1 MTGQAR
7 TLQLFDALLELPDHQ
22 RGAFI
27 SRECAGDRKL
37 RDELEAL
44 LAADAAAAG
53 FLDGPLL
60 PSAQPQADQRVGP
73 YRLLRELGSGGM
85 GRVFLAERAD
95 TLYAKQVAIKFLRH
109 DLGDLRERFGNER
122 RILAA
127 LDHPNIA
134 KLIDA
139 GNLAHDAP
147 YVVMEYV
154 EGEPITRHCER
165 ASLGLRQRIELF
177 LQVLEAVEHAHAHL
191 IVHRDLKPENILVGG
206 DGVPKLLDFGIAK
219 LLEPEARGLTRTGW
233 SPMTP
238 EYASPE
244 QARGESVGTASDVY
258 SLGVLLFQLLTG
270 ERPYVIAT
278 LSPAEIERIV
288 CQVEPPRPSA
298 LAHAH
303 GGANIDRD
311 LDHIVLKALSK
322 EVGGRYRSCQQ
333 FADDLRRYLEGRP
346 VRARATP
353 PLQIAL
359 KFARRNR
366 IAVGAAFAIAL
377 ALLLGAG
384 LALVQARRA
393 NEQAQ
398 IARSERDRAE
408 RVTEFLTGM
417 LAAADPATGGREVTV
432 VSLLDA
438 AASGLEQAQGG
449 DAEVTA
455 AIQRTLA
462 QSYRALG
469 LLDPALANA
478 EAAFKRV
485 SAGPAD
491 ARAAAALVLGEIRL
505 VRGEADQAL
514 PLLTDARTVYAADP
528 GSALE
533 RAAADNLLGELH
545 SQAGRFAQA
554 ERHYADAIASVR
566 AELPANAPRLAELL
580 DNLAVARGRAGRLAD
595 AEELHTQSLAIFRA
609 AHGERHP
616 HTAHALFNLANV
628 REMRDDFAGADS
640 AYRQA
645 EDIQRQTLGDTHPDL
660 AQTLAS
666 HTFMLNRAGRT
677 ADALQRGREAVAAA
691 DALTPPNP
699 IAAYAHAMYGEA
711 LLNADQ
717 AAAAE
722 LELRDAMT
730 QRERMLPAD
739 HPVRLNSE
747 SLLGAALV
755 ASGEAESGVQRM
767 RHAAERLLATLGAEH
782 EFTRRAQARLEK
794 YAPP

>member
-1 MTGQAR
+1 MRAPR
-7 TLQLFDALLELPDHQ
+7 
-22 RGAFI
+22 RRCR
-27 SRECAGDRKL
+27 SR
-37 RDELEAL
+37 
-44 LAADAAAAG
+44 
-53 FLDGPLL
+53 
-60 PSAQPQADQRVGP
+60 S
-73 YRLLRELGSGGM
+73 S
-85 GRVFLAERAD
+85 
-95 TLYAKQVAIKFLRH
+95 
-109 DLGDLRERFGNER
+109 
-122 RILAA
+122 
-127 LDHPNIA
+127 
-134 KLIDA
+134 
-139 GNLAHDAP
+139 
-147 YVVMEYV
+147 
-154 EGEPITRHCER
+154 
-165 ASLGLRQRIELF
+165 
-177 LQVLEAVEHAHAHL
+177 
-191 IVHRDLKPENILVGG
+191 
-206 DGVPKLLDFGIAK
+206 
-219 LLEPEARGLTRTGW
+219 
-233 SPMTP
+233 
-238 EYASPE
+238 
-244 QARGESVGTASDVY
+244 
-258 SLGVLLFQLLTG
+258 
-270 ERPYVIAT
+270 
-278 LSPAEIERIV
+278 
-288 CQVEPPRPSA
+288 
-298 LAHAH
+298 
-303 GGANIDRD
+303 
-311 LDHIVLKALSK
+311 
-322 EVGGRYRSCQQ
+322 
-333 FADDLRRYLEGRP
+333 
-346 VRARATP
+346 
-353 PLQIAL
+353 
-359 KFARRNR
+359 FARRNR

-417 LAAADPATGGREVTV
+417 LAAADPATGGREVNV

-485 SAGPAD
+485 SAGPAN
-491 ARAAAALVLGEIRL
+491 ARAAALVLGEIRL
-505 VRGEADQAL
+505 VRGGAMVTA
-514 PLLTDARTVYAADP
+514 PAADRCPHGLRRGP
-528 GSALE
+528 GQRAGARRGRQSA
-533 RAAADNLLGELH
+533 RRVAF
-545 SQAGRFAQA
+545 AGRALCA
-554 ERHYADAIASVR
+554 GRTPLCRRHRQRARKASR
-566 AELPANAPRLAELL
+566 ANAPRLAELL
-580 DNLAVARGRAGRLAD
+580 DNLAVARGRAGKLAD
-595 AEELHTQSLAIFRA
+595 AEDLHTQSLAIFRA

-645 EDIQRQTLGDTHPDL
+645 EDIQRQVLGDTHPDL

-767 RHAAERLLATLGAEH
+767 RHAAERLLAHAR
-782 EFTRRAQARLEK
+782 RRA
-794 YAPP
+794 